1 MENNKILDKLGITPN
16 EMQKAT
22 FDAILHTDKDVV
34 VLDRK
39 SIRLNSS
46 HVI

>member
-34 VLDRK
+34 VR
-39 SIRLNSS
+39 STESR
-46 HVI
+46 